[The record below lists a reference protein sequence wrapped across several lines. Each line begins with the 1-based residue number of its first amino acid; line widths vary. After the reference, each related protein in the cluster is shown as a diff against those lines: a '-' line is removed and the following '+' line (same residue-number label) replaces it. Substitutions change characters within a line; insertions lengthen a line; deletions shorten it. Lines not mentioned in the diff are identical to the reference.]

1 MLQSMTGYGST
12 SLQLDELEICIEIKT
27 LNSRYFDSK
36 ISIPSS
42 LSSQELII
50 NNVLKEKLIRGKVE
64 LRIKFMGI
72 SNDLV
77 AFNNIVIKKYID
89 ELKEISEFDDS
100 QILKSVL
107 SLPNSISKGE
117 LSFSEAQIKKII
129 DCLGTV
135 IERVIDFRKIE
146 GENTLKDLKENLT
159 LIKEYSEKIEKISDL
174 HKKNIKDELE
184 IKSQNLEV
192 SFDNGRLEQEV
203 FYYLEKMDINEELVR
218 LKSHM
223 SFFIETLDNDLKEK
237 GKKLG
242 FICQEIGREINTIGS
257 KSSNSDIQKSVV
269 EMKSCL
275 EKIKEQTLNIL

>member
-1 MLQSMTGYGST
+1 MTGYGSI

-64 LRIKFMGI
+64 LRIKFVGT
-72 SNDLV
+72 SNDSV
-77 AFNNIVIKKYID
+77 AFNNSVIKKYID

-159 LIKEYSEKIEKISDL
+159 IIKEYSEKIEKISDL

-257 KSSNSDIQKSVV
+257 KSSNSDIQKYVV

>member
-1 MLQSMTGYGST
+1 MTGYGSI

-64 LRIKFMGI
+64 LRIKFVGT
-72 SNDLV
+72 SNDSV
-77 AFNNIVIKKYID
+77 AFNNSVIKKYID

>member
-1 MLQSMTGYGST
+1 MLQSMTGYGSI

-64 LRIKFMGI
+64 LRIKFVGT
-72 SNDLV
+72 SNDSV
-77 AFNNIVIKKYID
+77 AFNNSVIKKYID

>member
-1 MLQSMTGYGST
+1 MTGYGSI

-64 LRIKFMGI
+64 LRIKFVGT
-72 SNDLV
+72 SNDSV
-77 AFNNIVIKKYID
+77 AFNNSVIKKYID

-159 LIKEYSEKIEKISDL
+159 LIKEYSEKIEKISYL

-218 LKSHM
+218 LKSHV

>member
-1 MLQSMTGYGST
+1 MLQSMTGYGSI

-64 LRIKFMGI
+64 LRIKFVGT
-72 SNDLV
+72 SNDSV
-77 AFNNIVIKKYID
+77 AFNNSVIKKYID

-135 IERVIDFRKIE
+135 MERVIDFRKIE

-159 LIKEYSEKIEKISDL
+159 IIKEYSEKIKKISDL

-184 IKSQNLEV
+184 IKSENLEI

>member
-64 LRIKFMGI
+64 LRIKFVGT
-72 SNDLV
+72 SNHSV
-77 AFNNIVIKKYID
+77 ALNNSVIKKYID

-129 DCLGTV
+129 DCLVTV

-159 LIKEYSEKIEKISDL
+159 IIKEYSEKIEKISDL

-184 IKSQNLEV
+184 IKSENLEI

-257 KSSNSDIQKSVV
+257 KSTNSDIQKSVV

>member
-1 MLQSMTGYGST
+1 MTGYGSI

-64 LRIKFMGI
+64 LRIKFVGT
-72 SNDLV
+72 SNDSV
-77 AFNNIVIKKYID
+77 AFNNSVIKKYID

-159 LIKEYSEKIEKISDL
+159 IIKEYSEKIEKISDL

-184 IKSQNLEV
+184 IKSENLEI

-218 LKSHM
+218 LKSHV

>member
-12 SLQLDELEICIEIKT
+12 SLQLDDLEICIEIKT
-27 LNSRYFDSK
+27 LNSRYFDST

-159 LIKEYSEKIEKISDL
+159 IIKEYSEKIEKISDL

>member
-1 MLQSMTGYGST
+1 MTGYGSI

-64 LRIKFMGI
+64 LRIKFVGT
-72 SNDLV
+72 SNDSV
-77 AFNNIVIKKYID
+77 AFNNSVIKKYID

-159 LIKEYSEKIEKISDL
+159 IIKEYSEKIEKISDL

-184 IKSQNLEV
+184 IKSENLEI

>member
-12 SLQLDELEICIEIKT
+12 SLQLDDLEICIEIKT

-159 LIKEYSEKIEKISDL
+159 IIKEYSEKIEKISDL

-184 IKSQNLEV
+184 IKSENLEI